1 MNKKE
6 FSKEIV
12 NLRNNAKEL
21 EKNNKEFEDSKKYY
35 NKHYKGMLS
44 KTIFGVLGVAVAF
57 TLIFVFM

>member
-6 FSKEIV
+6 
-12 NLRNNAKEL
+12 LKEL
-21 EKNNKEFEDSKKYY
+21 KEYY

-44 KTIFGVLGVAVAF
+44 RTILGALAVAAGF

>member
-6 FSKEIV
+6 LQELKE
-12 NLRNNAKEL
+12 
-21 EKNNKEFEDSKKYY
+21 YY

-44 KTIFGVLGVAVAF
+44 KTIFGILGVAVAF